1 MSIFKD
7 KKGQTR
13 KWLEEEINDAV
24 KDTLEIRIGEAVDND
39 LIDEVCFD
47 VVERLTEEIDQDFD
61 VAISNN

>member
-13 KWLEEEINDAV
+13 ELLGDDIDDV
-24 KDTLEIRIGEAVDND
+24 VRDVLEIRKGELVCDD